1 LQPVETGI
9 IKKLMEQR
17 VRFIWGMLMLILIG
31 GALFII
37 DYMFSL
43 QKNVCERKNISN
55 AYLGVRDDVYLKAKT

>member
-1 LQPVETGI
+1 
-9 IKKLMEQR
+9 
-17 VRFIWGMLMLILIG
+17 MLILILIG

-43 QKNVCERKNISN
+43 QKNVCERKNISS

>member
-1 LQPVETGI
+1 
-9 IKKLMEQR
+9 MEQR
-17 VRFIWGMLMLILIG
+17 VRFIWGMLILILIG

-43 QKNVCERKNISN
+43 QKNVCERKNISS